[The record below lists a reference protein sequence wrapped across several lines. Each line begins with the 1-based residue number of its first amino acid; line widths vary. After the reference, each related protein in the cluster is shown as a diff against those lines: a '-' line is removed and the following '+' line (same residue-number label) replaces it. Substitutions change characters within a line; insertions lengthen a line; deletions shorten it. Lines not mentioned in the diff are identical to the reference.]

1 MAKAKAA
8 PKRNQSRATLPAKSS
23 LPVALDQL
31 LSPDDVAAMLSY
43 SKAKVHQMRAAGKLP
58 PPDSPD
64 GTDPRWLVS
73 TMNEWVR
80 TNYGRA

>member
-1 MAKAKAA
+1 M
-8 PKRNQSRATLPAKSS
+8 PLKSS

-43 SKAKVHQMRAAGKLP
+43 SKVKVRQMRAAGKLP

-64 GTDPRWLVS
+64 GTDPRWRVS

-80 TNYGRA
+80 NNYGQRA